1 MSDSA
6 AGSPARTSGPGLEP
20 KSIPNLRDIGG
31 WATRDGAS
39 VRRGVV
45 YRSTDLSRVTD
56 ADAPVLEGLGL
67 TAVVDL
73 RTAAE
78 REAAP
83 DRMPAGARHLPLDV
97 LADREHGS
105 IAAHMKELLTDA
117 AFAREILGDGRGAD
131 YLRGSYRDFVLLPS
145 ARAAYRTLLHS
156 LLADDG
162 APVLV
167 HCTTGKDRTGW
178 AAAVLLRAVGVEV
191 DSVFEDYLLTNELL
205 LPVFEPILAAL
216 TEKGVDRTDLESV
229 LGVRAEYLEVA
240 FATAEDTFGSFDRYL
255 DEGLGLTNTD
265 RDRLGQALLG

>member
-6 AGSPARTSGPGLEP
+6 ASSPARTPGLES

-45 YRSTDLSRVTD
+45 YRSTDLSRVTE
-56 ADAPVLEGLGL
+56 ADARLLEGLGL

-83 DRMPAGARHLPLDV
+83 DRVPAGVRHRPLDV

-117 AFAREILGDGRGAD
+117 AFAREILGDGRGAE

-178 AAAVLLRAVGVEV
+178 AAAVLLRAVGVEL

-216 TEKGVDRTDLESV
+216 AERGVDRADLESV

-240 FATAEDTFGSFDRYL
+240 FATAEDTFGSFDRYV